1 MKRRSSHRRAGRPPA
16 ESDSDFDLDLA
27 DEAMLA
33 AKSRFVQKLNMLM
46 ATYGLS
52 EAEAA
57 AIAEMVRPPDT
68 PAQRERL
75 RNVSLDQLI
84 MTLMSF
90 GQHVEIVVTPAER
103 PGLTGITVSS

>member
-1 MKRRSSHRRAGRPPA
+1 MKRRDSHRRAGEVPA
-16 ESDSDFDLDLA
+16 ASDVDFDLDLA

-52 EAEAA
+52 EAEAT

-84 MTLMSF
+84 LTLMSF
-90 GQHVEIVVTPAER
+90 GQHVKIVVTPAGR
-103 PGLTGITVSS
+103 SAPAGITVSV